1 MSLTFFTIL
10 ISVTE
15 NEEAGEL
22 VARNEEE
29 DEPKE
34 GRAETKK
41 STLTFR
47 NNIYWLVGGET
58 QLMMKNT
65 AKYIFQKNRLDL
77 SDSELK
83 AVEAKV
89 LALARAEVFQ

>member
-1 MSLTFFTIL
+1 M
-10 ISVTE
+10 
-15 NEEAGEL
+15 
-22 VARNEEE
+22 ARNEEE

-34 GRAETKK
+34 GRAETNKK
-41 STLTFR
+41 SMSNSR

-83 AVEAKV
+83 AVEARV

>member
-1 MSLTFFTIL
+1 M
-10 ISVTE
+10 
-15 NEEAGEL
+15 
-22 VARNEEE
+22 ARNEEE

-34 GRAETKK
+34 GRAETNKK
-41 STLTFR
+41 SMSISR
-47 NNIYWLVGGET
+47 NNIYWLVGVET

-77 SDSELK
+77 SESELK
-83 AVEAKV
+83 AVEARV

>member
-1 MSLTFFTIL
+1 M
-10 ISVTE
+10 
-15 NEEAGEL
+15 
-22 VARNEEE
+22 ARNEEE

-34 GRAETKK
+34 GIAETNKK
-41 STLTFR
+41 SMSNSR

-77 SDSELK
+77 SESELK
-83 AVEAKV
+83 AVEARV

>member
-1 MSLTFFTIL
+1 MSPKK
-10 ISVTE
+10 V
-15 NEEAGEL
+15 EL
-22 VARNEEE
+22 
-29 DEPKE
+29 KQ
-34 GRAETKK
+34 KK
-41 STLTFR
+41 SMLNFR

>member
-1 MSLTFFTIL
+1 M
-10 ISVTE
+10 
-15 NEEAGEL
+15 
-22 VARNEEE
+22 ARNEEE

-34 GRAETKK
+34 TNKK
-41 STLTFR
+41 SMSNSR

-65 AKYIFQKNRLDL
+65 IKYIFQKNRLDL
-77 SDSELK
+77 SESELK
-83 AVEAKV
+83 AVEARV